1 MQANRAAISI
11 EFRLGEPGDEAI
23 RVIDKGDG
31 MRDADLDRTVDGRN
45 TIDIDIDSVY
55 GSAGI

>member
-23 RVIDKGDG
+23 GIIDEGDG
-31 MRDADLDRTVDGRN
+31 MRNADLDRTVDG
-45 TIDIDIDSVY
+45 
-55 GSAGI
+55 